1 MQPVRSKLYL
11 SCLLSSYL
19 CSISCKRL
27 AAYGQSPGCSDLGVR
42 PIKLRTGEQNKT
54 ISTHRMHKP
63 WVQDCSL
70 SSSQMTRLH
79 CVVLAQ
85 NRPVR
90 GGATMRRFKQES
102 ATDTA
107 RIKKYRNTLR
117 SSMTPFYLFNFWTLQ
132 SLRIHCLQKLSTNA
146 LVAFVPRQLRVVGD
160 SGVSWLVCADRIQFI
175 TS

>member
-1 MQPVRSKLYL
+1 VQPVRSKLYL

-107 RIKKYRNTLR
+107 RIINIEETL
-117 SSMTPFYLFNFWTLQ
+117 SDPPWPLFTF
-132 SLRIHCLQKLSTNA
+132 STCELCNLWGYTA
-146 LVAFVPRQLRVVGD
+146 
-160 SGVSWLVCADRIQFI
+160 
-175 TS
+175 